1 MPDGQHCSMIQLW
14 DSAPATGLNPH
25 RLIVTQIVATLQKI
39 TAEFHKTNLCVLRVS
54 AVKTFARMRAKVT
67 RLPAACK
74 GCPTCGFCHNA
85 LLRTGS
91 PSSCGWKAGP
101 RLPGGVAPD
110 SHYAP

>member
-1 MPDGQHCSMIQLW
+1 MIQLW

-39 TAEFHKTNLCVLRVS
+39 TAEFYKTNLCVLRVS

-85 LLRTGS
+85 F
-91 PSSCGWKAGP
+91 
-101 RLPGGVAPD
+101 APD